1 MSAVV
6 SSHKTIWAGKILR
19 VDLSQGLITEQPT
32 SDYISYAIGG
42 RGIGQWILFRE
53 LDPQVGAYDPE
64 NILVLGAGPLVG
76 TMAPSGNR
84 LSVDTK
90 NPLTGGVCASNAGGH
105 FAPELKWAGY
115 DSIVIS
121 GKSATPV
128 YLWIHDG
135 QAELRDASHLWGF
148 DTWQTETAV
157 RNELGDPRV
166 RLVSIGPAGENRV
179 RGACLIVDRARAAGR
194 GGAGAVMG
202 SKRLKAVAVRGTGT
216 LSPADDAAFMHAVE
230 RCNQKIGHSSIIEVY
245 RAGGSMRFAGAGG
258 LDGNLPQGVRNYQDC
273 FWPLHKSRKIY
284 EPALKE
290 GYEVRRLGCF
300 NCPIN
305 CSHFYTVQEGPYRGS
320 CGEGFEINSGRGF
333 GSNLDI
339 DYPPAI
345 IEAHNYCSRMGLDV
359 DIASACLGFAFE
371 AYDRGD
377 LSREE
382 ANGLDLIWGNHEA
395 AIELLHALVERRG
408 IGDMLAEGVKSA
420 SETLGRG
427 SEAYALQV
435 KGADLNEAAMRPM
448 KAWALGIVLSTHGGG
463 HLDGAPGAW
472 AWVDQEELAKEIFG
486 NPHPGAAGDY
496 RNQAAVVIWFENYK
510 AVIDMLGICYFT
522 SMWIDSQAL
531 SPDDYAD
538 LLSAGSGRHFT
549 GEELMHLGRNLHQVQ
564 KAFNTLHTGFTRVD
578 DHPPQRL
585 LEPAKSGPFTGERL
599 DPEKWEDMLDEYYR
613 MNHWDLE
620 TGWQTAESLRVTGLN
635 EVAAKLKANG
645 RLKL

>member
-1 MSAVV
+1 MMAVGSGSDSV
-6 SSHKTIWAGKILR
+6 WAGKILR
-19 VDLSQGLITEQPT
+19 VDLSQRSITEQPT

-53 LDPQVGAYDPE
+53 VDPQVEAYDPQ

-105 FAPELKWAGY
+105 FAPELKWSGY
-115 DSIVIS
+115 DSIVIT
-121 GKSATPV
+121 GQSATPV
-128 YLWIHDG
+128 FLWIHDR
-135 QAELRDASHLWGF
+135 QAELREASHLWGY
-148 DTWQTETAV
+148 DTWQTETAI
-157 RNELGDPRV
+157 RAELGDLRV
-166 RLVSIGPAGENRV
+166 RVTSIGPAGENRV
-179 RGACLIVDRARAAGR
+179 RGACLMVDRARAAGR

-216 LSPADDAAFMHAVE
+216 LTPADDAAFMQTVD
-230 RCNQKIGHSSIIEVY
+230 RCNQKIRNSSIIEVY

-258 LDGNLPQGVRNYQDC
+258 ADGNLPQGVRNYQDC
-273 FWPLHKSRKIY
+273 FWPLQKSRRIY

-305 CSHFYTVQEGPYRGS
+305 CSHFYAVREGVFVGS
-320 CGEGFEINSGRGF
+320 AGEGFEINSGRGF

-359 DIASACLGFAFE
+359 DIAAACMGFAFE

-382 ANGLDLIWGNHEA
+382 ANGLDLTWGNHEA
-395 AIELLHALVERRG
+395 AIELLHALVERKG
-408 IGDMLAEGVKSA
+408 IGELLAEGVKRA

-427 SEAYALQV
+427 SAAYALQV
-435 KGADLNEAAMRPM
+435 KGADLNEASMRPM
-448 KAWALGIVLSTHGGG
+448 KAWALGIILSTHGGG

-472 AWVDQEELAKEIFG
+472 AWRGQEKLAEEIFG
-486 NPHPGAAGDY
+486 NPRPGAAGDY
-496 RNQAAVVIWFENYK
+496 SNQASVVIWFENYK
-510 AVIDMLGICYFT
+510 AVIDMLGMCYFT

-531 SPDDYAD
+531 SPDDYAS
-538 LLSAGSGRHFT
+538 LLSAGSGRQYS
-549 GEELMHLGRNLHQVQ
+549 GEGLMELGRNLHQVQ
-564 KAFNTLHTGFTRVD
+564 KAFNTLHAGFTRAD
-578 DHPPQRL
+578 DHPPRRL
-585 LEPAKSGPFTGERL
+585 SEPAKSGPFAGERL
-599 DPEKWEDMLDEYYR
+599 DPAKWEDMLDEYYR
-613 MNHWDLE
+613 ANLWDLE
-620 TGWQTAESLRVTGLN
+620 TGWQTAKSLRMTGLD
-635 EVAAKLKANG
+635 EVAEKLHVYG